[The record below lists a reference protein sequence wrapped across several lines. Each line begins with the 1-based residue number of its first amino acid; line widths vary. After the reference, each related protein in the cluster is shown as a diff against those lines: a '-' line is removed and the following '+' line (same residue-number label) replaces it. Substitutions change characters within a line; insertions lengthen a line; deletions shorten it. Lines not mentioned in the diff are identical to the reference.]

1 MKGGRLCFEKTGDF
15 TMEKVKSEEEAGA
28 FN

>member
-1 MKGGRLCFEKTGDF
+1 MKWGRLCFEKTGDF
-15 TMEKVKSEEEAGA
+15 IMEKVKRKAGA